1 MSKLETFWDS
11 SALVALLLQGPHS
24 TAAQGIWSASGRA
37 WCWKWTQVE
46 VEAVLGQ
53 RRAQPATWAAWRRVM
68 SAMQW
73 LDLVPGAQPAL
84 CQFNRTARL
93 SAPVAAQ
100 LFVFDRASA
109 AVHGLQLLSFDRET
123 ILAAEMLSMPMVAVE

>member
-11 SALVALLLQGPHS
+11 SAITALLLQGPDT
-24 TAAQGIWSASGRA
+24 TAAQALWAASGRA

-46 VEAVLGQ
+46 VEAALGR
-53 RRAQPATWAAWRRVM
+53 RRAQPATWAAWRRMM

-73 LDLVPGAQPAL
+73 LDLEPGAQPAL

-93 SAPVAAQ
+93 TAPVAAQ

-109 AVHGLQLLSFDRET
+109 AIHGLLLATFDRET
-123 ILAAEMLSMPMVAVE
+123 TLAAEMLAMPVAEI